1 MQLGLV
7 TQVVLEESETGS
19 LEWKRSDSSDYEGSA
34 EVDRSSAWELPEGDS
49 QELEAGSDRCDMG
62 IATC

>member
-1 MQLGLV
+1 M
-7 TQVVLEESETGS
+7 LEESETGS
-19 LEWKRSDSSDYEGSA
+19 LEGKRSDSSDYEGSA